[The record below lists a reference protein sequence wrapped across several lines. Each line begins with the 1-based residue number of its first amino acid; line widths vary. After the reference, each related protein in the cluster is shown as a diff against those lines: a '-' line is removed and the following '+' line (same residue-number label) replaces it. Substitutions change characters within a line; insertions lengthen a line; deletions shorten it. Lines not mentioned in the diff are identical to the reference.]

1 MKSETT
7 LQSAPEYHE
16 SELTT
21 AAFLL
26 AKNFQLLGLKE
37 VAPNRFVFRFV
48 EDADGSTQQAALSYL
63 SGATIV
69 AKDFASA
76 ERSLKSL
83 LYSRP
88 NHGLG
93 QRNFNSNKKVNT
105 NVSTERY

>member
-7 LQSAPEYHE
+7 PQSAAEYHE
-16 SELTT
+16 SELAT

-26 AKNFQLLGLKE
+26 ARNFQLLGLKE
-37 VAPNRFVFRFV
+37 VAPNRFVFRFA
-48 EDADGSTQQAALSYL
+48 EDEQGSTQQAAFSYL

-88 NHGLG
+88 NNGLG
-93 QRNFNSNKKVNT
+93 RRNFNPNKKENA
-105 NVSTERY
+105 NVRTERY

>member
-1 MKSETT
+1 MKSEITP
-7 LQSAPEYHE
+7 QSQ
-16 SELTT
+16 SEFQETELAT

-26 AKNFQLLGLKE
+26 AKNFRLLGLQE
-37 VAPNRFVFRFV
+37 IAPNRYVFRFT
-48 EDADGSTQQAALSYL
+48 EDEQGSTQQAALEYL
-63 SGATIV
+63 SGAVVV

-93 QRNFNSNKKVNT
+93 QRNFNSNRKGNMHVN
-105 NVSTERY
+105 SER